1 MKINVKDYRAAEDKE
16 KYIRDKISE
25 RPGFW
30 NDLPKM
36 RIIPNHIKKG
46 EFVFEVLEIHDGR
59 KCWQALNF
67 DTYDNCLK
75 HKVEFIEKWKNWQI
89 EECLN
94 GRR

>member
-1 MKINVKDYRAAEDKE
+1 MKINVKEFRQAEDKE

-46 EFVFEVLEIHDGR
+46 EFVFEVLENIQANHGVERHAGDGR
-59 KCWQALNF
+59 
-67 DTYDNCLK
+67 
-75 HKVEFIEKWKNWQI
+75 
-89 EECLN
+89 
-94 GRR
+94 